1 MTASSVQGRV
11 HSQYNDAGEPNGL
24 ASNPVEAAAEMVGR
38 ASEAVLNSVVQLT
51 GKRQI
56 RALGESLVD
65 TIHNSL
71 DATAVAFVAV
81 NSPIHFP
88 ACMLPK
94 KNALPESSLLDCV
107 QKCSRQNQMVSE
119 RHDDSVLTAL
129 PIMVNGI
136 TVKVLL
142 IKSIMEMSE
151 HQISLLTGFARVYEN
166 FLNVMLDME
175 TDSLTGLLNKKAYY
189 SQVLAVLEDDDSAVC
204 EESGD
209 PKFFWLVIFDVDKFK
224 KINDTFGHL
233 YGDEILLLVANTM
246 IKVFDD
252 EDLLFRFGGDEFV
265 VLLSPRTK
273 EKARE
278 VLKQFQQEIACIRND
293 KLWPVRCSIG
303 GVNASGAENP
313 TDLLVQADRALYYV
327 KENGR
332 GKIAFYCDLL
342 DDGVMTNE
350 HFEDDIELF

>member
-1 MTASSVQGRV
+1 MAASSVQGRV
-11 HSQYNDAGEPNGL
+11 HSEFEHSHRDDSFA
-24 ASNPVEAAAEMVGR
+24 ANPVEVAAEMVGR
-38 ASEAVLNSVVQLT
+38 ASEAILNSVVQLT

-56 RALGESLVD
+56 RSLGESLVD
-65 TIHNSL
+65 TIQSSL
-71 DATAVAFVAV
+71 DVTAVAFVAV
-81 NSPIHFP
+81 KSPVHFP
-88 ACMLPK
+88 ACMMPRH
-94 KNALPESSLLDCV
+94 NALPESSLLGCV
-107 QKCSRQNQMVSE
+107 QTCAKRKEVVTE
-119 RHDDSVLTAL
+119 VHDGAFLTAV
-129 PIMVNGI
+129 PIMVNGV

-142 IKSIMEMSE
+142 VQTAMEISE
-151 HQISLLTGFARVYEN
+151 YNLSLVTGFARIYEN

-189 SQVLAVLEDDDSAVC
+189 SQVLAVLEDDDNAIC

-246 IKVFDD
+246 IKVFD
-252 EDLLFRFGGDEFV
+252 EQDLLFRFGGDEFV
-265 VLLSPRTK
+265 VLLGPRTK
-273 EKARE
+273 DKARAI
-278 VLKQFQQEIACIRND
+278 LKEFQQQIAGIRND

-332 GKIAFYCDLL
+332 GQIAFYCDLL
-342 DDGVMTNE
+342 EDGLMTNE